1 MFNILACE
9 ENPLIAWVHCS
20 EWVWQTQHKP
30 EEVSARIQTSSLRQN
45 LMVRNPSWTSW
56 TSWTTEQE
64 QTRLT
69 HWVCQADTPFHPLVI
84 TMFIHVPCQNCH
96 TIWRWNLPFSDT
108 PKYHLGCMSQHIP
121 IISHQF
127 PCEIPMNSDPPPACS
142 VHFRPLGQQ
151 TCPSSKALL
160 NRIASKLQNPIGW
173 SSDISDII
181 GIPSD
186 TRFQRGPFCGDALEK
201 VRRWDVGHRGNQVER
216 FQPRLHMHLQI
227 LSLSSIDW
235 EVNLSCECSQQ
246 ISCTLGCI
254 ATKICTISNDKT
266 MQLPQKSEDER
277 SLKDW
282 WYIDAVKQHRSYLQ
296 EATPIYASAK
306 RIQSESR
313 FKKRWIDMTLSYHS
327 RLFPKSIYWISVS
340 VYVSASSYTHL
351 QTKHWKAQKE
361 QCCRRNIR
369 CYDYDWTAVATA
381 RNLSVLHPL
390 QVKLHA

>member
-1 MFNILACE
+1 
-9 ENPLIAWVHCS
+9 
-20 EWVWQTQHKP
+20 
-30 EEVSARIQTSSLRQN
+30 
-45 LMVRNPSWTSW
+45 
-56 TSWTTEQE
+56 
-64 QTRLT
+64 
-69 HWVCQADTPFHPLVI
+69 LVDHQI
-84 TMFIHVPCQNCH
+84 
-96 TIWRWNLPFSDT
+96 
-108 PKYHLGCMSQHIP
+108 SQ
-121 IISHQF
+121 IS
-127 PCEIPMNSDPPPACS
+127 
-142 VHFRPLGQQ
+142 
-151 TCPSSKALL
+151 
-160 NRIASKLQNPIGW
+160 
-173 SSDISDII
+173 
-181 GIPSD
+181 SD

-235 EVNLSCECSQQ
+235 EVNLYCECSQQ
-246 ISCTLGCI
+246 IPWTLGCI

-351 QTKHWKAQKE
+351 QTNHWKARKE
-361 QCCRRNIR
+361 QSCRRNIR

>member
-1 MFNILACE
+1 MFFRELEKETFARVSNITRTASLLKLLTRTFRSITIYHILIILIIYSNRISGQRHPSEMFNILACE

-96 TIWRWNLPFSDT
+96 TIWRWNIPFSDT

-121 IISHQF
+121 SISHQF

-181 GIPSD
+181 GYPIP
-186 TRFQRGPFCGDALEK
+186 TWPFLWRCIGKSPTL
-201 VRRWDVGHRGNQVER
+201 RRWT
-216 FQPRLHMHLQI
+216 PRKP
-227 LSLSSIDW
+227 SRKVS
-235 EVNLSCECSQQ
+235 
-246 ISCTLGCI
+246 
-254 ATKICTISNDKT
+254 
-266 MQLPQKSEDER
+266 
-277 SLKDW
+277 
-282 WYIDAVKQHRSYLQ
+282 
-296 EATPIYASAK
+296 ATPAYALANP
-306 RIQSESR
+306 ELE
-313 FKKRWIDMTLSYHS
+313 FH
-327 RLFPKSIYWISVS
+327 RLGS
-340 VYVSASSYTHL
+340 
-351 QTKHWKAQKE
+351 
-361 QCCRRNIR
+361 
-369 CYDYDWTAVATA
+369 
-381 RNLSVLHPL
+381 
-390 QVKLHA
+390 